1 MLSVQFYLFIVSDM
15 PSGIFAVSVQ
25 MELDC
30 LNDPTTQ
37 PVLSGNRKM
46 GAKYGTTRPSANY
59 IFCCRRNAICGE
71 ERPLLDNIGVVF
83 AQPTVVQ

>member
-37 PVLSGNRKM
+37 PFLGGNREM
-46 GAKYGTTRPSANY
+46 GAKFGSTRP
-59 IFCCRRNAICGE
+59 IR
-71 ERPLLDNIGVVF
+71 
-83 AQPTVVQ
+83 